1 MKLLEGMLVASILAV
16 AACDTGVAGDDMTG
30 DDQDSITCSA
40 SLSLAGTFVQSDPLP
55 PGRSGCW
62 PIGTWTFTATVVDN
76 TCPNAPDSL
85 PSYVFVG
92 SRDLSATDP
101 DYTWLFDVT
110 TPSDNVDSFAWAG
123 VSAGG
128 VGLCEGMVM
137 TYSADGKN
145 VWNMHP
151 ELYADNTLSG
161 NGDYEVHTSDIRHQ
175 Q

>member
-1 MKLLEGMLVASILAV
+1 MKLLEGMLVASILVV
-16 AACDTGVAGDDMTG
+16 AACDTGVAGDDTAG

-40 SLSLAGTFVQSDPLP
+40 SLALTGSFVISDPLP
-55 PGRSGCW
+55 VGRSGCW
-62 PIGTWTFTATVVDN
+62 PIGTWTFSATVVDN
-76 TCPNAPDSL
+76 SCPTAPDFL
-85 PSYVFVG
+85 PSYVFVA

-110 TPSDNVDSFAWAG
+110 TPNDQYSWAG

-137 TYSADGKN
+137 VYSDDGKN

-161 NGDYEVHTSDIRHQ
+161 IGDYEMHTSDIRHQ
-175 Q
+175 P